1 MNKPITK
8 ICILGGGFGGL
19 YTALDLSRLTAVKS
33 GQWQI
38 TLVEPKN
45 HFLFTPLLYELIT
58 GELQRWEIA
67 PSYRQLLTGTQVNLK
82 TQKASNID
90 LNNHRVYLENEE
102 VIDYDYLVLAV
113 GVRNRWPAIPGL
125 ADY

>member
-1 MNKPITK
+1 
-8 ICILGGGFGGL
+8 
-19 YTALDLSRLTAVKS
+19 LSRLTAVKS

-38 TLVEPKN
+38 TLVEPKD

-82 TQKASNID
+82 LQKASNID

-113 GVRNRWPAIPGL
+113 GVRNRWRLYRG
-125 ADY
+125 